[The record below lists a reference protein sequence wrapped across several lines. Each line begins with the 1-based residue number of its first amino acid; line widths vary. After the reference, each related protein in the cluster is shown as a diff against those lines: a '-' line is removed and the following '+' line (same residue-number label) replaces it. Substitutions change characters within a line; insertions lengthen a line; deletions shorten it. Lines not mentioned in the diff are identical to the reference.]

1 MEAPGK
7 QAVRELMDAENLSRD
22 REQLRLLLE
31 VNNALV
37 SNLEL
42 HSLLHAIS
50 AAIGRVVRHDYSSL
64 CLYDEARDEFVMQA
78 LHFPG
83 GTGLLHEQVAF
94 KRKGSPTGQAF
105 TDRMPLVIDNL
116 DEKRFHNDV
125 TSWLLAEGIKSAC
138 WVPLLRGKRCIGVL
152 CVGNCRSSVSFDQE
166 IVGALLN
173 IGNQVAIAVE
183 NALAFKEIR
192 ELKDQLAKEK
202 TYLEG
207 EIRAEHDPTKIVGNS
222 AEWRQVLEQ
231 IEIVAPTAAGVLITG
246 ETGTGKEL
254 VARAIHEKSRRR
266 TNTFVKVNCAAVPA
280 GLLESELFGHEKG
293 AFTGAIAQRTGRF
306 ELAHKGTLLLDEIGD
321 VPLELQPK
329 LLRALQEQQFERLG
343 SSHTIKVDV
352 RVIAVTN
359 RNLSELLEQRQFRQ
373 DLYYRLNVFPIMV
386 PALRERRSDIPLLVN
401 HFVKKYAERLRTR
414 IDVVPADVMNYL
426 AQCDWPGN
434 IRELENFIERSV
446 ILTRGTTL
454 QVPLTELRNAPRT
467 NPDTLQAMEREYI
480 VKVLRECRG
489 VIGGLHGASARLGL
503 KRTTLNARIRKLGI
517 SREEL

>member
-1 MEAPGK
+1 MESSGK
-7 QAVRELMDAENLSRD
+7 QAVREPLDAENLSRD

-64 CLYDEARDEFVMQA
+64 CLYDETRDEFVMQA
-78 LHFPG
+78 LDFPG
-83 GTGLLHEQVAF
+83 GTGLLHEQVVF
-94 KRKGSPTGQAF
+94 KRAGSPTGQAF
-105 TDRMPLVIDNL
+105 TDRRPLVVDDL
-116 DEKRFHNDV
+116 DEKRFHSDV
-125 TSWLLAEGIKSAC
+125 TGWLLAEGIKSAC

-152 CVGNCRSSVSFDQE
+152 CVGNCQSVSFDQE
-166 IVGALLN
+166 NVAALFS

-183 NALAFKEIR
+183 NALAFNQIR

-202 TYLEG
+202 SYLEG
-207 EIRAEHDPTKIVGNS
+207 EIRAEHNPTEIVGNS
-222 AEWRQVLEQ
+222 MEWRRVLEQ
-231 IEIVAPTAAGVLITG
+231 IEIVAPTAAGVLVTG

-254 VARAIHEKSRRR
+254 VARVIHEKSRRR
-266 TNTFVKVNCAAVPA
+266 INTFVKVNCAAVPT

-321 VPLELQPK
+321 IPLELQPK

-359 RNLSELLEQRQFRQ
+359 RNLTELLEQRQFRE
-373 DLYYRLNVFPIMV
+373 DLYYRLNVFPITV
-386 PALRERRSDIPLLVN
+386 PALRERRSDIPVLVN
-401 HFVKKYAERLRTR
+401 HFVKKYAARLRR
-414 IDVVPADVMNYL
+414 KIDNVPADVMNYL
-426 AQCDWPGN
+426 AQCEWPGN

-454 QVPLTELRNAPRT
+454 QVPLTELRSAPRG
-467 NPDTLQAMEREYI
+467 NPETLQAMEREYI
-480 VKVLRECRG
+480 LKVLRECRG
-489 VIGGLHGASARLGL
+489 VIGGAYGASARLGL

-517 SREEL
+517 SREEI